1 MKTLI
6 IEDSSTLCAIYQAYL
21 EGTGLD
27 IHTVE
32 TYADALQALD
42 TLAPELILLDIELPD
57 GNGLDLLAETSLMS
71 SPPAVVV
78 MTGHGAQYSEQ
89 AMQRGADDFLNKPFD
104 ASRLRVTLNNAAAKM
119 QLSQQ
124 LRDLSTSRE
133 RLGSIIGGSAAMQAV
148 YDSIDS
154 LSGSRATAFI
164 TGESG
169 TGKELAARAIHDMS
183 ARAQHEFVV
192 LNCAAVPE
200 GLIESEL
207 FGVAEGVRG
216 SQQAQV
222 GLLSLAD
229 GGTLFIDEVC
239 DMPYEMQTVLLRFIQ
254 EGTFKRVGSPTEVS
268 GDVRIIAST
277 NRDPLFEM
285 REGRLREDLFYRLHV
300 VPLRMPP
307 LRERGDDVIALAT
320 HFLAKFSDA
329 EGRET
334 EKFSDECVGE
344 LLRYAW
350 PGNVRQ
356 LENIVHRVVL
366 MTRGELLTVE
376 QLSHFIGDS
385 DLGDGSRTS
394 NVSSMSSS
402 SRSSERGDFDI
413 EPLWITEKRAIQAAI
428 ESCEGNINKAAGLL
442 EVAPS
447 TIYRKIQSWKAS
459 GDT

>member
-148 YDSIDS
+148 YDAIDS

-254 EGTFKRVGSPTEVS
+254 EGTFKRVGSATEVS

-320 HFLAKFSDA
+320 HFLAKFSEA
-329 EGRET
+329 EGHET

-394 NVSSMSSS
+394 NVSSMSSLS
-402 SRSSERGDFDI
+402 SSSERGDFDI

>member
-42 TLAPELILLDIELPD
+42 TLAPELILLDIELHD

-148 YDSIDS
+148 YDAIDS

-254 EGTFKRVGSPTEVS
+254 EGTFKRVGSATEVS

-320 HFLAKFSDA
+320 HFLAKFSEA
-329 EGRET
+329 EGHET

>member
-148 YDSIDS
+148 YDAIDS

-169 TGKELAARAIHDMS
+169 TGKELA
-183 ARAQHEFVV
+183 
-192 LNCAAVPE
+192 PE
-200 GLIESEL
+200 PFTI
-207 FGVAEGVRG
+207 
-216 SQQAQV
+216 
-222 GLLSLAD
+222 
-229 GGTLFIDEVC
+229 C
-239 DMPYEMQTVLLRFIQ
+239 P
-254 EGTFKRVGSPTEVS
+254 
-268 GDVRIIAST
+268 
-277 NRDPLFEM
+277 
-285 REGRLREDLFYRLHV
+285 
-300 VPLRMPP
+300 
-307 LRERGDDVIALAT
+307 RERNMSLLFSIARR
-320 HFLAKFSDA
+320 FLKALLKVSYSVSLRA
-329 EGRET
+329 
-334 EKFSDECVGE
+334 CV
-344 LLRYAW
+344 
-350 PGNVRQ
+350 
-356 LENIVHRVVL
+356 VVSK
-366 MTRGELLTVE
+366 R
-376 QLSHFIGDS
+376 
-385 DLGDGSRTS
+385 
-394 NVSSMSSS
+394 
-402 SRSSERGDFDI
+402 RSGF
-413 EPLWITEKRAIQAAI
+413 
-428 ESCEGNINKAAGLL
+428 
-442 EVAPS
+442 
-447 TIYRKIQSWKAS
+447 
-459 GDT
+459 

>member
-148 YDSIDS
+148 YDAIDS

-254 EGTFKRVGSPTEVS
+254 EGTFKRVGSATEVS

-320 HFLAKFSDA
+320 HFLAKFSEA
-329 EGRET
+329 EGHET

-394 NVSSMSSS
+394 NVSFMSSS
-402 SRSSERGDFDI
+402 SRSSERG
-413 EPLWITEKRAIQAAI
+413 
-428 ESCEGNINKAAGLL
+428 GLR
-442 EVAPS
+442 
-447 TIYRKIQSWKAS
+447 Y
-459 GDT
+459 